1 MEHAQFYKYSTWG
14 LLLLNLSMVGLFL
27 LTANPPPQGAA
38 TGEQKAV
45 DILRMDEQQDE
56 TFLQLVRQH
65 IQLMDDFSNQEQKL
79 LQPYFYSLIDQNI
92 ANNSDSL
99 LNQVLL
105 LERKKIESVYQ
116 HFQHIKSIL
125 RPNQL
130 GNFAAFNDHVVV
142 RILMEQKKPTT
153 SASEGKLTPVT
164 KEI

>member
-14 LLLLNLSMVGLFL
+14 LLLLNLSMVALFL
-27 LTANPPPQGAA
+27 LTANPPPQGAE
-38 TGEQKAV
+38 TGEKKAV

-105 LERKKIESVYQ
+105 LERKK
-116 HFQHIKSIL
+116 KSNPSTNI
-125 RPNQL
+125 
-130 GNFAAFNDHVVV
+130 FN
-142 RILMEQKKPTT
+142 T
-153 SASEGKLTPVT
+153 
-164 KEI
+164 